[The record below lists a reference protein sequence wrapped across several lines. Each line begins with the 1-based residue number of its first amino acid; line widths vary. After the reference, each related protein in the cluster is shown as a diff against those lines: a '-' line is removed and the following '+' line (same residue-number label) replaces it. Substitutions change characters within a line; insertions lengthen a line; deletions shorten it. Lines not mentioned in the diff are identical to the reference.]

1 MSTYKNFVDWIRDH
15 QEVVLD
21 IIRVYLGVG
30 LFVRGAL
37 FVGETSGVG
46 ELVDLSQFDFASAA
60 LIHYITFSHLI
71 GGLLLAV
78 GFFTRI
84 AAAVQIPILMGAVF
98 VVHLEEG
105 LLSANQSLE
114 FSTLVLFLLAVVFV
128 FGPGRWSADHY
139 VFERET
145 PEEEDFEAWWREDDE
160 RVVQTGDGYGEA
172 EPATQGEAPV
182 PSDESAP
189 GEPSGGVAVAGTTA
203 APVRTVGKPA
213 VKECACGNDITHP
226 RVTIQPRY
234 GWTSGFYFMLGISA
248 PVKEIVFYCQDCG
261 TIMKRSTDPELL
273 ERYRWHT
280 S

>member
-1 MSTYKNFVDWIRDH
+1 
-15 QEVVLD
+15 
-21 IIRVYLGVG
+21 VYLGVG

-37 FVGETSGVG
+37 FVAETSGVG

-160 RVVQTGDGYGEA
+160 RVLQTGDGYDDV
-172 EPATQGEAPV
+172 EPT
-182 PSDESAP
+182 AP
-189 GEPSGGVAVAGTTA
+189 GEEAGAPSGKSDSGEPVTGASSGGVAVAGSTT
-203 APVRTVGKPA
+203 APVRTVGDLS
-213 VKECACGNDITHP
+213 VKECACGNDISHP
-226 RVTIQPRY
+226 RVIIQPKY

-248 PVKEIVFYCQDCG
+248 PVKEIVFYCQDCS